1 MEGRGGLVGKRELHE
16 IVAQL
21 LLNGN
26 RVSQAKTPAL
36 ILSSL
41 SFESFIHSLELFKI
55 ILIDLKISFSQT
67 SRKRIFH

>member
-1 MEGRGGLVGKRELHE
+1 MRLGKEDEGMEGRGGLVGKRELHE

-36 ILSSL
+36 ILSSP
-41 SFESFIHSLELFKI
+41 SFESFIHS
-55 ILIDLKISFSQT
+55 
-67 SRKRIFH
+67 SRNLD